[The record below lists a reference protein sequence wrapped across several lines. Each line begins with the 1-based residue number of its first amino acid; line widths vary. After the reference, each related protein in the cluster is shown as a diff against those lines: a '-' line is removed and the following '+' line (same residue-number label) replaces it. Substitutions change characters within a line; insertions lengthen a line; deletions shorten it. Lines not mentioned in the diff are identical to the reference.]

1 MEVGCKA
8 RKQIKFMKLTQKD
21 LKDLW
26 GEDGPYSQAHLL
38 VEERILDDS
47 LSRTFVYVQAVL
59 NPFTFRFIK
68 KYVKHFAKDTLV
80 LLIMKRA
87 IYKGPADGFVATVH
101 GDEMI
106 DEKDRKN
113 AEKILKETRQ
123 AIIRMHQYVMDSFAN
138 KTVN

>member
-1 MEVGCKA
+1 M
-8 RKQIKFMKLTQKD
+8 TQKE

-68 KYVKHFAKDTLV
+68 KHVKHFAKDPLV
-80 LLIMKRA
+80 VHILKRA
-87 IYKGPADGFVATVH
+87 TYKGPQDGFVSTVH
-101 GDEMI
+101 GDEVV
-106 DEKDRKN
+106 DEKDRKT

-123 AIIRMHQYVMDSFAN
+123 AIIRMHQYVMDSFAD
-138 KTVN
+138 KTIM